1 MIPVF
6 IIQHLNANYTITA
19 PTTQPKTNTPK
30 SVLVAK
36 STLSMLKLNYSNY
49 LYKET
54 SMPGEILFG
63 KTIIVIE
70 LADTLYRVLPPGL
83 YLTIFFHVR
92 TRQYKPLKLLTH
104 TKIHLAGV
112 KLSNRILIAAA
123 APTASTYTNVTA
135 ITIFCADQSLYITTD
150 AFHLSEHFTRA

>member
-54 SMPGEILFG
+54 SMPGEILFW
-63 KTIIVIE
+63 E
-70 LADTLYRVLPPGL
+70 DD
-83 YLTIFFHVR
+83 H
-92 TRQYKPLKLLTH
+92 
-104 TKIHLAGV
+104 
-112 KLSNRILIAAA
+112 SNRVGRYPI
-123 APTASTYTNVTA
+123 PGTTPG
-135 ITIFCADQSLYITTD
+135 TIPNYLFSC
-150 AFHLSEHFTRA
+150 